1 MADFLGIGGCCSC
14 TGPSGP
20 MGPQGPA
27 GPQGP
32 IGPQGPVGETGAAG
46 PAGLPGPSGPRGETG
61 LPGPRG
67 PAGPAG
73 EPATAENAMRYQAEE
88 QTVASGAA
96 LTLGVDEVHSR
107 GAISASGDG
116 GLLLS
121 AGRYF
126 VSFAADAQTDGAEGL
141 GAVFALNAATL
152 PFTAA
157 LLMQKEA
164 RLTLA
169 ALLDLTAAGIL
180 TVENNSAG
188 EARYRSAVLTAIR
201 LD

>member
-1 MADFLGIGGCCSC
+1 MTDYLGIGGCGCCGC

-20 MGPQGPA
+20 MGPQGPV

-32 IGPQGPVGETGAAG
+32 IGPQGPAG
-46 PAGLPGPSGPRGETG
+46 PA
-61 LPGPRG
+61 
-67 PAGPAG
+67 A
-73 EPATAENAMRYQAEE
+73 EPVTAENAMRYQPEE
-88 QTVASGAA
+88 QTVPSGAA
-96 LTLGVDEVHSR
+96 LTLGVVEAHGRS
-107 GAISASGDG
+107 AISASGDG

-121 AGRYF
+121 AGRYY
-126 VSFAADAQTDGAEGL
+126 VSFTADAQTDGADGL

-152 PFTAA
+152 PFTAS
-157 LLMQKEA
+157 LLAQTEA

-188 EARYRSAVLTAIR
+188 AVRYRSAVLTAVR